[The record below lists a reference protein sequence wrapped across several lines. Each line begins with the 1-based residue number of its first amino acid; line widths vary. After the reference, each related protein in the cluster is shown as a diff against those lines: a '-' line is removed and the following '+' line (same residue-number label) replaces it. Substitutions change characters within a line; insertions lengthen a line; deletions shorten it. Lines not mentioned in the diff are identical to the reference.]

1 MNVKSTGLLGLD
13 FYKELLGVD
22 TALEELMHLI
32 YAKPIL
38 SELAIH
44 EMPEDWFGLDYK
56 D

>member
-1 MNVKSTGLLGLD
+1 MKVKSTGLLGLD

-32 YAKPIL
+32 YAKAIL
-38 SELAIH
+38 SELAIN

-56 D
+56 G